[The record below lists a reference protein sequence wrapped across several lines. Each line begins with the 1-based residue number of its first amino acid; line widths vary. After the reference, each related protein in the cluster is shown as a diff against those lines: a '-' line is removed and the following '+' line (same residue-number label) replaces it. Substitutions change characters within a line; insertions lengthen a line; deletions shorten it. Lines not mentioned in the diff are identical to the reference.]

1 MSHYNESFKIFKTFT
16 FTIQIDNMKSINLIF
31 LVLAYSVILNLELP
45 LISKTVILIFIKVI
59 KKKQIKLS
67 MML

>member
-1 MSHYNESFKIFKTFT
+1 MSHYNESHTLFET